1 MKCDR
6 KSQCVNTVCVVK
18 NKKEKRNQDNQQ
30 LQLQRH
36 LYTADTT
43 AQLLV
48 TTNNKRSEDGCVRG
62 KTNGREQI
70 KRR

>member
-1 MKCDR
+1 MCCELPDEIAF
-6 KSQCVNTVCVVK
+6 VVS
-18 NKKEKRNQDNQQ
+18 DNQQ